1 MINDANLFHPDLR
14 LIILLLL
21 NLDCLIIHPNLNIHN
36 QINHDIQRH
45 LIFLDI
51 LIFFFNNSIA
61 SEFGFADNSPQSILV
76 LFSFNNSIAFGFDD
90 KYGQYMFS

>member
-36 QINHDIQRH
+36 QINHNNSYKLR
-45 LIFLDI
+45 
-51 LIFFFNNSIA
+51 FFYADVLTDFKTRINCFALFNNRIIEGNVYHFNFLEDFNHTFSICV
-61 SEFGFADNSPQSILV
+61 Q
-76 LFSFNNSIAFGFDD
+76 
-90 KYGQYMFS
+90 